1 MSRQIGEQKDSLQ
14 RRSITAHVAGD
25 ADAREGLHRQNAFA
39 PLGQDQVAEP
49 LLPSA
54 ATDVKR
60 PVADATAASQTNSNG
75 WRGTLVIG
83 EKYNS
88 KTPLPGLAA
97 VNLNLRVVDDLS
109 SSSTV
114 AQV

>member
-25 ADAREGLHRQNAFA
+25 ADAREGLHRQNASA

-54 ATDVKR
+54 AIDDTCKR
-60 PVADATAASQTNSNG
+60 PAADATAASQTNSNA

-83 EKYNS
+83 
-88 KTPLPGLAA
+88 
-97 VNLNLRVVDDLS
+97 
-109 SSSTV
+109 
-114 AQV
+114 